1 MKAQLVDTEVPSL
14 YPDQPAPIRLMN
26 TIWADRG
33 DRHDCLATI
42 ELARS
47 WMKSAEIRDDGGL
60 LDADQLGRL
69 RALRD
74 GLRRVAAY
82 VTADDREHA
91 AQADLTLEDAMDAIN
106 APLASSHLLL
116 ARSEDDTVE
125 ATWQHDTEGFGT
137 VIAELAFEGA
147 QLLGD
152 PNNELLPCHGPG
164 CVLYYVRS
172 KTRRAWCG
180 PICGNRAR
188 VARHYRQNRD
198 SRSPSA

>member
-1 MKAQLVDTEVPSL
+1 MVDTEVPSL

-33 DRHDCLATI
+33 DRHDCLTTVQV
-42 ELARS
+42 ARS
-47 WMKSAEIRDDGGL
+47 WMRSAEIRGGSRL
-60 LDADQLGRL
+60 GAEQLDRL
-69 RALRD
+69 RELRD
-74 GLRRVAAY
+74 GLRRVAAH

-91 AQADLTLEDAMDAIN
+91 QTDLTLGEAMAAIN
-106 APLASSHLLL
+106 APLASSHPLL
-116 ARSEDDTVE
+116 ARSAEDTVE
-125 ATWQHDTEGFGT
+125 VSWQHDAEGFDT

-147 QLLGD
+147 RLLGD
-152 PNNELLPCHGPG
+152 PHNELLPCHGPG